1 MAIPTPREA
10 TLLSTLSNTTVG
22 VRLVIAL
29 QNTPATFNQNKNYNV
44 CKFFLML
51 LNYL

>member
-10 TLLSTLSNTTVG
+10 TVLSTLSNTTVG

-29 QNTPATFNQNKNYNV
+29 QNTPATFHQNKNYV

-51 LNYL
+51 LNYF